1 MEHQGFYDIR
11 RQNGRHELAAVN
23 PDRRES
29 DFTTLPADTLALW
42 KNTGLGQ
49 RGGEGGSESTQQK
62 NELWWYVLFCA
73 LLLAV
78 AESVLGNRHLET
90 KEGTS

>member
-42 KNTGLGQ
+42 KNTGMTAG
-49 RGGEGGSESTQQK
+49 RREGGSNPHEQK

-73 LLLAV
+73 LAPGRRGIS
-78 AESVLGNRHLET
+78 AR
-90 KEGTS
+90 